1 MFLRTCTTAI
11 AIVCSNIFTGIHAM
25 QYCGS
30 VYDNSDSQNPEKM
43 ARDAL
48 SISSHILLQ
57 NKGYIWPLRSPSKYM
72 ELEGKKILLVG
83 SGYSYLGV
91 KAFENKDS
99 CPFYT
104 IDLNKE
110 AKSSNVVWPMSL
122 PDYVADI
129 LEIDKEKDIK
139 EAFIEKIDT
148 IILERLPIHVTFRD
162 DGKVFSNCLPLLKEG
177 GRIVLG
183 APPATIQ
190 HGKVD
195 GVIPAHNLR
204 APFTIK
210 LQDCVENT
218 NIPLREIIEVEPE
231 DYMETREKALSLM
244 VEYIKRILEKNKL
257 HATVTYEQIAPG
269 EVSSLWIK
277 KSSKPQ
283 FVFVIQKK

>member
-1 MFLRTCTTAI
+1 MFLRICTTAI

-25 QYCGS
+25 QYDGS
-30 VYDNSDSQNPEKM
+30 VYDTGDSQNPEKM
-43 ARDAL
+43 AEGAL
-48 SISSHILLQ
+48 SISRLILSE
-57 NKGYIWPLRSPSKYM
+57 NTERIWPLRFPSKYM
-72 ELEGKKILLVG
+72 ELKGEKILLVG

-104 IDLNKE
+104 IDLNEE

-129 LEIDKEKDIK
+129 LKIDEKEDIK

-183 APPATIQ
+183 TPPATINMAM
-190 HGKVD
+190 K
-195 GVIPAHNLR
+195 
-204 APFTIK
+204 
-210 LQDCVENT
+210 
-218 NIPLREIIEVEPE
+218 
-231 DYMETREKALSLM
+231 MS
-244 VEYIKRILEKNKL
+244 
-257 HATVTYEQIAPG
+257 
-269 EVSSLWIK
+269 
-277 KSSKPQ
+277 
-283 FVFVIQKK
+283 